1 MTAGAKER
9 MSWAYLASYWIFGTA
24 LRIWNHYRSHD
35 PENVPR
41 KGPCIIASNHASF
54 LDPLVVGC
62 GVSFRQIFFMGRRSL
77 SKNPLMRWWMN
88 SIGVVFV
95 DRDRGD
101 VGAIKAGLRIL
112 KSGRPFFLFPEG
124 TRTLDGNLQPAKG
137 GVGFLIARAA
147 APVVP
152 VYVKG
157 TFDASPKGRF
167 GIRRAPISVW
177 YGAPIQPEEY
187 AGFLADRDG
196 YVGLGAMVM
205 ARIAELKAKADAS
218 QAEPPGPGRSNPAPE

>member
-1 MTAGAKER
+1 MTMETKER
-9 MSWAYLASYWIFGTA
+9 MSLAYWLSYWIFGTT
-24 LRIWNHYRSHD
+24 LRVWNHFRVHD

-41 KGPCIIASNHASF
+41 HGPCIIASNHASF
-54 LDPLVVGC
+54 LDPIVVGC

-77 SKNPLMRWWMN
+77 SKNPLMRFWMN
-88 SIGVVFV
+88 QIGVVFV

-101 VGAIKAGLRIL
+101 VGAIKAGLKIL
-112 KSGRPFFLFPEG
+112 KKGLPFFLFPEG

-157 TFDASPKGRF
+157 TFAACPKGSR
-167 GIRRAPISVW
+167 GIRREPISIW
-177 YGAPIQPEEY
+177 YGAPIQPGELG
-187 AGFLADRDG
+187 GFRDDRDG
-196 YVGLGAMVM
+196 YIKLGAMVM
-205 ARIAELKAKADAS
+205 ARIAELKAKADA
-218 QAEPPGPGRSNPAPE
+218 EPRAGASSGPVKT